1 MVFILSGHGFGRCLK
16 ENTDSIVV
24 RLGSCIFMQCKE
36 GYDEAWHEKT
46 CQIGLCDFISV
57 SLYHS
62 PVFALSILSI
72 GYFLNRKRK

>member
-1 MVFILSGHGFGRCLK
+1 MAFILSGHEFGRCVK

-24 RLGSCIFMQCKE
+24 RPGSCIFMQCKE
-36 GYDEAWHEKT
+36 GYDEAWHENT

-57 SLYHS
+57 YLYHS

-72 GYFLNRKRK
+72 GYFLNR

>member
-1 MVFILSGHGFGRCLK
+1 
-16 ENTDSIVV
+16 
-24 RLGSCIFMQCKE
+24 MQCKE
-36 GYDEAWHEKT
+36 GYDEAWHENT

-62 PVFALSILSI
+62 PAFALNILSI